1 MLGCADNGK
10 PLQCHPGI
18 NRRTMSPL
26 SAFANTAEK
35 VVLDA
40 GRIALQDMKR
50 LDRIKV
56 IDKGDNNFV
65 SQTDLVCENE
75 ILYQLR
81 KAYPHHAVWGEE
93 GGLTGAEEDEYCW
106 LVDPID
112 GTTNFIRGIP
122 HFAVSLALL
131 KNNVP
136 VVGAVFDPCKNE
148 LFMAIQGNG
157 ATLNQRRIRVSE
169 KKTFQGALLGTG
181 IPYSADRDIDMSLHI
196 LKAMIHNTAGVRRAG
211 AASLDLAYV
220 AAGRLDGFWEF
231 QLKPWDIAAGILLVQ
246 ESGGLV
252 SDMAGE
258 KSYLKSGDT
267 LAATPDLAKK
277 MLERINQVTPTK

>member
-1 MLGCADNGK
+1 
-10 PLQCHPGI
+10 
-18 NRRTMSPL
+18 MSPL
-26 SAFANTAEK
+26 SAFANTAES
-35 VVLDA
+35 VVLAA
-40 GRIALQDMKR
+40 GRIALQGMNR

-56 IDKGDNNFV
+56 IDKGDNDFV
-65 SQTDLVCENE
+65 SQMDLTCENE

-81 KAYPHHAVWGEE
+81 KAYPHHAVLSEE
-93 GGLTGAEEDEYCW
+93 SGLTGAEEDEYCW
-106 LVDPID
+106 IIDPID

-136 VVGAVFDPCKNE
+136 IVGTVYDPCKNE
-148 LFMAIQGNG
+148 LFTAIQGDG
-157 ATLNQRRIRVSE
+157 AMLNQRRIRVSDQQD
-169 KKTFQGALLGTG
+169 FNGALLGTG
-181 IPYSADRDIDMSLHI
+181 IPYGADHDIDMSLRV
-196 LKAMIHNTAGVRRAG
+196 LKAMIRNTAGIRRAG

-231 QLKPWDIAAGILLVQ
+231 QLKSWNIAAGVLLVQ
-246 ESGGLV
+246 ESGGLI

-267 LAATPDLAKK
+267 LAATPGLAKK
-277 MLERINQVTPTK
+277 MLARIERIIPAK